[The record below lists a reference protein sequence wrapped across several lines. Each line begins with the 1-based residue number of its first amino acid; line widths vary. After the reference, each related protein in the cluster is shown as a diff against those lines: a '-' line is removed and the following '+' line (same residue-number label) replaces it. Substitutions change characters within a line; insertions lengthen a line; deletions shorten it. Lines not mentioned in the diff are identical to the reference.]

1 MTIVYGNVM
10 LILENKNGN
19 VKIFRK
25 FQLQGQA
32 QESLRGTFDRG
43 KKRVGKKQKKGR
55 LFRFVRNLV
64 VAMIV
69 LFVILMLLPDDEETG
84 DAGETVSERVAKESD
99 RNDPASD
106 RQNSD
111 NSGAEEVTFPTDMVS
126 EKEVTTKGD
135 GTDPV
140 TVFVYMNGSDLE
152 SEDGS
157 ATDDLEEMLAAKTG
171 NRVQVLIETVGTKD
185 WSKRLGIASDHTQRY
200 RLDGGK
206 LVLEDDSLGQEDSTQ
221 ASTLSDFIRWGSKNY
236 PADRN
241 LLIFWD
247 HGAGPVYG
255 FGYDENQA
263 HEETMTMDQMR
274 QALQNGG
281 IYFDVIGMDCCIM
294 SSMELCLGLQ
304 DYCDYLI
311 LSEDFETGIGW
322 SYTGW
327 LKALEDNTSLETP
340 ELGRLIVDDM
350 VSANENDKDGGAAT
364 LALIDASYSNL
375 LYTAWKDFAYAN
387 ERSLLGEN
395 YSMHIKGGR
404 RAHPVLKEKG
414 LFDWIFDANGDYD
427 MSDYYITDIMAVAQN
442 IQSEESKALEA
453 ALQLAV
459 AYFACTSDEVGMTG
473 LSVTLP
479 YGDLDFYEELSD
491 VFSNSGL
498 EEEYVN
504 WLGRFVRASGVQDRY
519 DYEDWYENEWS
530 GWESLFTDF
539 DWLIWLLEE

>member
-1 MTIVYGNVM
+1 M
-10 LILENKNGN
+10 LILENKSGN
-19 VKIFRK
+19 VKILRE

-32 QESLRGTFDRG
+32 QESFRGTFDRG

-171 NRVQVLIETVGTKD
+171 DKVQVLIETVGTKD

-263 HEETMTMDQMR
+263 HEETLTMDQMR

-350 VSANENDKDGGAAT
+350 VSANENDQDGGAAT

-404 RAHPVLKEKG
+404 RAHPILKEKG

-479 YGDLDFYEELSD
+479 YGDPDFYEELSD
-491 VFSNSGL
+491 VFSNSEL

>member
-10 LILENKNGN
+10 LILENKSGN
-19 VKIFRK
+19 VKILRE

-32 QESLRGTFDRG
+32 QESFRGTFDRG

-171 NRVQVLIETVGTKD
+171 DKVQVLIETVGTKD

-263 HEETMTMDQMR
+263 HEETLTMDQMR

-350 VSANENDKDGGAAT
+350 VSANENDQDGGAAT

-479 YGDLDFYEELSD
+479 YGDPDFYEELSD
-491 VFSNSGL
+491 VFSNSEL

>member
-10 LILENKNGN
+10 LILENKSGN
-19 VKIFRK
+19 VKILRE

-32 QESLRGTFDRG
+32 QESFRGTFDRG

-135 GTDPV
+135 GTDTV

-152 SEDGS
+152 SVDGS
-157 ATDDLEEMLAAKTG
+157 ATEDLEEMLAAKTG
-171 NRVQVLIETVGTKD
+171 DKVQVLIETVGTKD

-263 HEETMTMDQMR
+263 HEETLTMDQMR

-350 VSANENDKDGGAAT
+350 VSANENDQDGGAAT

-479 YGDLDFYEELSD
+479 YGDPDFYEELSD
-491 VFSNSGL
+491 VFSNSEL

>member
-10 LILENKNGN
+10 LILENKSGN
-19 VKIFRK
+19 VKILRE

-32 QESLRGTFDRG
+32 QESFRGTFDRG

-135 GTDPV
+135 GTDTV

-152 SEDGS
+152 SVDGS
-157 ATDDLEEMLAAKTG
+157 ATEDLEEMLAAKTG
-171 NRVQVLIETVGTKD
+171 DKVQVLIETVGTKD

-263 HEETMTMDQMR
+263 HEETLTMDQMR

-350 VSANENDKDGGAAT
+350 VSANENDQDGGAAT

-442 IQSEESKALEA
+442 IQSEESEALEA

>member
-1 MTIVYGNVM
+1 M
-10 LILENKNGN
+10 LILENKSGN
-19 VKIFRK
+19 VKILRE

-32 QESLRGTFDRG
+32 QESFRGTFDRG

-106 RQNSD
+106 CQNSD

-171 NRVQVLIETVGTKD
+171 DKVQVLIETVGTKD

-263 HEETMTMDQMR
+263 HEETLTMDQMR

-350 VSANENDKDGGAAT
+350 VSANENDQDGGAAT

-479 YGDLDFYEELSD
+479 YGDPDFYEELSD
-491 VFSNSGL
+491 VFSNSEL

>member
-10 LILENKNGN
+10 LILENKSGN

-25 FQLQGQA
+25 FQRQGQA
-32 QESLRGTFDRG
+32 QESLWGTCDRG

-99 RNDPASD
+99 RNDPALD

-111 NSGAEEVTFPTDMVS
+111 NSGVEEVTFPTDMVS

-135 GTDPV
+135 GTDTV
-140 TVFVYMNGSDLE
+140 TVFVFMNGSDLE

-171 NRVQVLIETVGTKD
+171 DKVQVLIETVGTKD

-221 ASTLSDFIRWGSKNY
+221 ASTLSDFICWGSKNY

-263 HEETMTMDQMR
+263 HEETLTMDQMR

-350 VSANENDKDGGAAT
+350 VSANENDQDGGAAT

-479 YGDLDFYEELSD
+479 YGDPDFYEELSD

-530 GWESLFTDF
+530 GWDSLFMDF

>member
-1 MTIVYGNVM
+1 M
-10 LILENKNGN
+10 
-19 VKIFRK
+19 
-25 FQLQGQA
+25 
-32 QESLRGTFDRG
+32 
-43 KKRVGKKQKKGR
+43 GKKQKKGR

-171 NRVQVLIETVGTKD
+171 DKVQVLIETVGTKD

-263 HEETMTMDQMR
+263 HEETLTMDQMR

-350 VSANENDKDGGAAT
+350 VSANENDQDGGAAT

-459 AYFACTSDEVGMTG
+459 TYFACTSDEVGMTG

-479 YGDLDFYEELSD
+479 YGDPDFYEELSD

>member
-1 MTIVYGNVM
+1 M
-10 LILENKNGN
+10 LILENKSGN

-25 FQLQGQA
+25 FQRQGQA
-32 QESLRGTFDRG
+32 QESLWGTCDRG

-69 LFVILMLLPDDEETG
+69 LFVILMLLPDDEE
-84 DAGETVSERVAKESD
+84 AEYVGETVREQLAKESD
-99 RNDPASD
+99 WNDPASD

-135 GTDPV
+135 GTDTV
-140 TVFVYMNGSDLE
+140 TVFVFMNGSDLE

-171 NRVQVLIETVGTKD
+171 DKVQVLIETVGTKD

-221 ASTLSDFIRWGSKNY
+221 ASTLSDFICWGSKNY

-255 FGYDENQA
+255 FGYDENQV
-263 HEETMTMDQMR
+263 HEETLTMDQMR
-274 QALQNGG
+274 HALQNGG

-350 VSANENDKDGGAAT
+350 VSANENDQDGGAAT

-479 YGDLDFYEELSD
+479 YGDPDFYEELSD

-530 GWESLFTDF
+530 GWDSLFMDF

>member
-1 MTIVYGNVM
+1 M
-10 LILENKNGN
+10 
-19 VKIFRK
+19 
-25 FQLQGQA
+25 
-32 QESLRGTFDRG
+32 
-43 KKRVGKKQKKGR
+43 GKKQKKGR

-111 NSGAEEVTFPTDMVS
+111 NSGVEEVTFPTDMVS

-171 NRVQVLIETVGTKD
+171 DKVQVLIETVGTKD

-263 HEETMTMDQMR
+263 HEETLTMDQMR

-340 ELGRLIVDDM
+340 ELGRLI
-350 VSANENDKDGGAAT
+350 
-364 LALIDASYSNL
+364 
-375 LYTAWKDFAYAN
+375 
-387 ERSLLGEN
+387 
-395 YSMHIKGGR
+395 
-404 RAHPVLKEKG
+404 
-414 LFDWIFDANGDYD
+414 DWIFDANGDYD

-530 GWESLFTDF
+530 GWDSLFMDF

>member
-1 MTIVYGNVM
+1 
-10 LILENKNGN
+10 
-19 VKIFRK
+19 
-25 FQLQGQA
+25 
-32 QESLRGTFDRG
+32 
-43 KKRVGKKQKKGR
+43 
-55 LFRFVRNLV
+55 
-64 VAMIV
+64 
-69 LFVILMLLPDDEETG
+69 
-84 DAGETVSERVAKESD
+84 
-99 RNDPASD
+99 
-106 RQNSD
+106 
-111 NSGAEEVTFPTDMVS
+111 
-126 EKEVTTKGD
+126 
-135 GTDPV
+135 
-140 TVFVYMNGSDLE
+140 
-152 SEDGS
+152 
-157 ATDDLEEMLAAKTG
+157 
-171 NRVQVLIETVGTKD
+171 
-185 WSKRLGIASDHTQRY
+185 
-200 RLDGGK
+200 
-206 LVLEDDSLGQEDSTQ
+206 
-221 ASTLSDFIRWGSKNY
+221 
-236 PADRN
+236 
-241 LLIFWD
+241 
-247 HGAGPVYG
+247 
-255 FGYDENQA
+255 
-263 HEETMTMDQMR
+263 MDQMR

-350 VSANENDKDGGAAT
+350 VSANENDQDGGAAT

-479 YGDLDFYEELSD
+479 YGDPDFYEELSD

-504 WLGRFVRASGVQDRY
+504 WLGRFVRASGVQDHY

>member
-99 RNDPASD
+99 RNDPALD

-111 NSGAEEVTFPTDMVS
+111 NSGVEEVTFPADMVS
-126 EKEVTTKGD
+126 EKEVVPKGD
-135 GTDPV
+135 GTDTV

-152 SEDGS
+152 SVDGS
-157 ATDDLEEMLAAKTG
+157 ATEDLEEMLAAKTG
-171 NRVQVLIETVGTKD
+171 DKVQVLIETVGTKD

-255 FGYDENQA
+255 FGYDEIQA
-263 HEETMTMDQMR
+263 HEETLTMDQMR

-350 VSANENDKDGGAAT
+350 VSANENDQDGGAAT

-442 IQSEESKALEA
+442 IQSEESEALEA

>member
-1 MTIVYGNVM
+1 M

-25 FQLQGQA
+25 FQRQGQA
-32 QESLRGTFDRG
+32 QESLWGTCDRG

-84 DAGETVSERVAKESD
+84 DAGGTVSERVAKESD
-99 RNDPASD
+99 RNDPALD

-111 NSGAEEVTFPTDMVS
+111 NSGVEEVTFPTDMVS

-152 SEDGS
+152 SVDGS
-157 ATDDLEEMLAAKTG
+157 ATEDLEEMLAAKTG
-171 NRVQVLIETVGTKD
+171 DKVQVLIETVGTKD

-200 RLDGGK
+200 RLDGGT

-263 HEETMTMDQMR
+263 HEETLTMDQMR

-350 VSANENDKDGGAAT
+350 VSANENDQDGGAAT

-414 LFDWIFDANGDYD
+414 VFDWIFDANGDYD

-530 GWESLFTDF
+530 GWESLLTDF

>member
-32 QESLRGTFDRG
+32 QESLWGTFDRG

-64 VAMIV
+64 VVMIV
-69 LFVILMLLPDDEETG
+69 LFVILILLPDDEETG

-135 GTDPV
+135 GTDTV

-171 NRVQVLIETVGTKD
+171 DKVQVLIETVGTKD

-263 HEETMTMDQMR
+263 HEETLTMDQMR

-350 VSANENDKDGGAAT
+350 VSANENDQDGGAAT

-414 LFDWIFDANGDYD
+414 VFDWIFDANGDYD

-530 GWESLFTDF
+530 GWDSLFMDF

>member
-10 LILENKNGN
+10 LILENKSGN
-19 VKIFRK
+19 VKILRE

-32 QESLRGTFDRG
+32 QESFRGTFDRG
-43 KKRVGKKQKKGR
+43 KKRVEKKQKKGR

-99 RNDPASD
+99 RNDPALD

-171 NRVQVLIETVGTKD
+171 DKVQVLIETVGTKD

-263 HEETMTMDQMR
+263 HEETLTMDQMR

-350 VSANENDKDGGAAT
+350 VSANENDQDGGAAT

-479 YGDLDFYEELSD
+479 YGDPDFYEELSD

-530 GWESLFTDF
+530 GWESLFMDF

>member
-1 MTIVYGNVM
+1 M
-10 LILENKNGN
+10 LILENKSRN

-25 FQLQGQA
+25 FQRQGQA

-69 LFVILMLLPDDEETG
+69 LLVILMLLPDDEE
-84 DAGETVSERVAKESD
+84 AEYVGETVREQLAKEGD
-99 RNDPASD
+99 WNDPASD

-135 GTDPV
+135 GTDTV

-171 NRVQVLIETVGTKD
+171 DKVQVLIETVGTKE

-200 RLDGGK
+200 RLDGGT

-221 ASTLSDFIRWGSKNY
+221 ASTLSDFIRWGAKNY

-255 FGYDENQA
+255 FGYDENQE
-263 HEETMTMDQMR
+263 HEETLTMDQMR

-327 LKALEDNTSLETP
+327 LRALEDNTSLETP

-350 VSANENDKDGGAAT
+350 VSANENDQDGGAAT

-427 MSDYYITDIMAVAQN
+427 MSDYCITDIMAVAQN

-479 YGDLDFYEELSD
+479 YGDPDFYEKLSD

-519 DYEDWYENEWS
+519 KFAAKTHMLAC
-530 GWESLFTDF
+530 GMKAASL
-539 DWLIWLLEE
+539 WLDNSIE

>member
-1 MTIVYGNVM
+1 M
-10 LILENKNGN
+10 LILENKSGN

-25 FQLQGQA
+25 FQRQGQA
-32 QESLRGTFDRG
+32 QESLWGTCDRG

-64 VAMIV
+64 VVMIV

-135 GTDPV
+135 GTDTV
-140 TVFVYMNGSDLE
+140 TVFVFMNGSDLE

-171 NRVQVLIETVGTKD
+171 DKVQVLIETVGTKD

-221 ASTLSDFIRWGSKNY
+221 ASTLSDFICWGSKNY

-255 FGYDENQA
+255 FGYDENQV
-263 HEETMTMDQMR
+263 HEETLTMDQMR
-274 QALQNGG
+274 HALQNGG

-350 VSANENDKDGGAAT
+350 VSANENDQDGGAAT

-479 YGDLDFYEELSD
+479 YGDPDFYEELSD

-530 GWESLFTDF
+530 GWDSLFMDF

>member
-1 MTIVYGNVM
+1 M
-10 LILENKNGN
+10 LILENKSGN

-25 FQLQGQA
+25 FQRQGQA
-32 QESLRGTFDRG
+32 QESLWGTCDRG

-99 RNDPASD
+99 RNDPVSD
-106 RQNSD
+106 RQNSG
-111 NSGAEEVTFPTDMVS
+111 NSEVEEVTFPADMVS
-126 EKEVTTKGD
+126 EKEVVPKGD
-135 GTDPV
+135 GTDTV

-152 SEDGS
+152 SVDGS
-157 ATDDLEEMLAAKTG
+157 ATEDLEEMLAAKTG

-221 ASTLSDFIRWGSKNY
+221 ASTLSDFICWGSKNY

-340 ELGRLIVDDM
+340 ALGRLIVDDM
-350 VSANENDKDGGAAT
+350 VSANENDQDGGAAT

-479 YGDLDFYEELSD
+479 YGDPDFYEELSD

-530 GWESLFTDF
+530 GWDSLFMDF

>member
-1 MTIVYGNVM
+1 M
-10 LILENKNGN
+10 LILENKSGN
-19 VKIFRK
+19 VKILRE

-32 QESLRGTFDRG
+32 QESLRSTFDRG

-135 GTDPV
+135 GTDTV

-152 SEDGS
+152 SVDGS
-157 ATDDLEEMLAAKTG
+157 ATEDLEEMLAAKTG
-171 NRVQVLIETVGTKD
+171 DKVQVLIETVGTKD

-263 HEETMTMDQMR
+263 HEETLTMDQMR

-327 LKALEDNTSLETP
+327 LKALEDNTSLGTP

-350 VSANENDKDGGAAT
+350 VSANENDQDGGAAT

-479 YGDLDFYEELSD
+479 YGDPDFYEELSD

>member
-1 MTIVYGNVM
+1 M
-10 LILENKNGN
+10 LILENKSGN
-19 VKIFRK
+19 VKILRE

-32 QESLRGTFDRG
+32 QESFRGTFDRG

-64 VAMIV
+64 VVMIV

-135 GTDPV
+135 GTDTV

-171 NRVQVLIETVGTKD
+171 DKVQVLIETVGTKD

-263 HEETMTMDQMR
+263 HEETLTMDQMR
-274 QALQNGG
+274 HALQNGG

-350 VSANENDKDGGAAT
+350 VSANENDQDGGAAT

-479 YGDLDFYEELSD
+479 YGDPDFYEELSD

-530 GWESLFTDF
+530 GWESLFMDF

>member
-1 MTIVYGNVM
+1 M
-10 LILENKNGN
+10 LILENKSGN

-25 FQLQGQA
+25 FQRQGQA
-32 QESLRGTFDRG
+32 QESLWGTCDRG

-64 VAMIV
+64 VVMIV

-135 GTDPV
+135 GTDTV
-140 TVFVYMNGSDLE
+140 TVFVFMNGSDLE

-171 NRVQVLIETVGTKD
+171 DKVQVLIETVGTKD

-221 ASTLSDFIRWGSKNY
+221 ASTLSDFICWGSKNY

-255 FGYDENQA
+255 FGYDENQV
-263 HEETMTMDQMR
+263 HEETLTMDQMR
-274 QALQNGG
+274 HALQNGG

-350 VSANENDKDGGAAT
+350 VSANENDQDGGTAT

-479 YGDLDFYEELSD
+479 YGDPDFYEELSD

-530 GWESLFTDF
+530 GWDSLFMDF

>member
-1 MTIVYGNVM
+1 M
-10 LILENKNGN
+10 
-19 VKIFRK
+19 
-25 FQLQGQA
+25 
-32 QESLRGTFDRG
+32 
-43 KKRVGKKQKKGR
+43 
-55 LFRFVRNLV
+55 
-64 VAMIV
+64 
-69 LFVILMLLPDDEETG
+69 
-84 DAGETVSERVAKESD
+84 
-99 RNDPASD
+99 
-106 RQNSD
+106 
-111 NSGAEEVTFPTDMVS
+111 
-126 EKEVTTKGD
+126 
-135 GTDPV
+135 
-140 TVFVYMNGSDLE
+140 
-152 SEDGS
+152 
-157 ATDDLEEMLAAKTG
+157 
-171 NRVQVLIETVGTKD
+171 
-185 WSKRLGIASDHTQRY
+185 
-200 RLDGGK
+200 
-206 LVLEDDSLGQEDSTQ
+206 
-221 ASTLSDFIRWGSKNY
+221 
-236 PADRN
+236 
-241 LLIFWD
+241 LIFWD

-255 FGYDENQA
+255 FGYDEIQA
-263 HEETMTMDQMR
+263 HEETLTMDQMR

-350 VSANENDKDGGAAT
+350 VSANENDQDGGAAT

>member
-1 MTIVYGNVM
+1 
-10 LILENKNGN
+10 
-19 VKIFRK
+19 
-25 FQLQGQA
+25 
-32 QESLRGTFDRG
+32 
-43 KKRVGKKQKKGR
+43 
-55 LFRFVRNLV
+55 
-64 VAMIV
+64 
-69 LFVILMLLPDDEETG
+69 
-84 DAGETVSERVAKESD
+84 
-99 RNDPASD
+99 
-106 RQNSD
+106 
-111 NSGAEEVTFPTDMVS
+111 
-126 EKEVTTKGD
+126 
-135 GTDPV
+135 
-140 TVFVYMNGSDLE
+140 
-152 SEDGS
+152 
-157 ATDDLEEMLAAKTG
+157 
-171 NRVQVLIETVGTKD
+171 
-185 WSKRLGIASDHTQRY
+185 
-200 RLDGGK
+200 
-206 LVLEDDSLGQEDSTQ
+206 
-221 ASTLSDFIRWGSKNY
+221 
-236 PADRN
+236 
-241 LLIFWD
+241 
-247 HGAGPVYG
+247 
-255 FGYDENQA
+255 
-263 HEETMTMDQMR
+263 
-274 QALQNGG
+274 
-281 IYFDVIGMDCCIM
+281 M

-327 LKALEDNTSLETP
+327 LRALEDNTSLETP

-350 VSANENDKDGGAAT
+350 VFANENDQDGGAAT

-459 AYFACTSDEVGMTG
+459 AYFACTSDEIGMTG

-479 YGDLDFYEELSD
+479 YGDPDFYEELSD

-530 GWESLFTDF
+530 GWESLLTDF

>member
-1 MTIVYGNVM
+1 MLRFSGNFSC
-10 LILENKNGN
+10 KDRH
-19 VKIFRK
+19 RK
-25 FQLQGQA
+25 VFGA
-32 QESLRGTFDRG
+32 HSIGG

-55 LFRFVRNLV
+55 LFRFIRNLV

-84 DAGETVSERVAKESD
+84 DVGETVSERVAKESD

-106 RQNSD
+106 SQNSG

-135 GTDPV
+135 GTDTV
-140 TVFVYMNGSDLE
+140 TIFVYMNGSDLE
-152 SEDGS
+152 SVDGS
-157 ATDDLEEMLAAKTG
+157 ATEDLEEMLAAKTG

-221 ASTLSDFIRWGSKNY
+221 ASTLTDFIRWGAKNY

-263 HEETMTMDQMR
+263 HEETLTMDQMR

-327 LKALEDNTSLETP
+327 LRALEDNTSLETP

-350 VSANENDKDGGAAT
+350 VSANENDQDGGAAT

-479 YGDLDFYEELSD
+479 YGDPDFYEELSD

-498 EEEYVN
+498 EEDYIS

-519 DYEDWYENEWS
+519 DYEDWYEDEWS
-530 GWESLFTDF
+530 GWDDLLDEF
-539 DWLIWLLEE
+539 DWISWLLED

>member
-10 LILENKNGN
+10 LILENKSGN
-19 VKIFRK
+19 VKILRE

-32 QESLRGTFDRG
+32 QESFRGTFDRG

-99 RNDPASD
+99 RNDPVSD
-106 RQNSD
+106 RQNSG
-111 NSGAEEVTFPTDMVS
+111 NSEVEEVTFPADMVS
-126 EKEVTTKGD
+126 EKEVVPKGD
-135 GTDPV
+135 GTDTV

-152 SEDGS
+152 SVDGS
-157 ATDDLEEMLAAKTG
+157 ATEDLEEMLAAKTG

-340 ELGRLIVDDM
+340 ALGRLIVDDM
-350 VSANENDKDGGAAT
+350 VSANENDQDGGAAT

>member
-1 MTIVYGNVM
+1 M
-10 LILENKNGN
+10 LILENKSEN
-19 VKIFRK
+19 VKILRK

-32 QESLRGTFDRG
+32 QESFRGTFDRG

-64 VAMIV
+64 VVMIV

-135 GTDPV
+135 GTDTV

-171 NRVQVLIETVGTKD
+171 DKVQVLIETVGTKD

-255 FGYDENQA
+255 FGYDENQV
-263 HEETMTMDQMR
+263 HEETLTMDQMR
-274 QALQNGG
+274 HALQNGG

-350 VSANENDKDGGAAT
+350 VSANENDQDGGTAT

>member
-1 MTIVYGNVM
+1 M

-32 QESLRGTFDRG
+32 QESLQGTFDRG

-99 RNDPASD
+99 RNDPALD

-111 NSGAEEVTFPTDMVS
+111 NSGVEEVTFPADMVS
-126 EKEVTTKGD
+126 EKEVVPKGD
-135 GTDPV
+135 GTDTV

-152 SEDGS
+152 SVDGS
-157 ATDDLEEMLAAKTG
+157 ATEDLEEMLAAKTG
-171 NRVQVLIETVGTKD
+171 DKVQVLIETVGTKD

-221 ASTLSDFIRWGSKNY
+221 ASTLSDFIRWGLKNY

-263 HEETMTMDQMR
+263 HEETLTMDQMR

-350 VSANENDKDGGAAT
+350 VSANENDQDGGAAT

>member
-1 MTIVYGNVM
+1 M
-10 LILENKNGN
+10 LILENKSGN

-25 FQLQGQA
+25 FQRQGQA
-32 QESLRGTFDRG
+32 QESLWGTCDRG

-99 RNDPASD
+99 RNDPALD

-111 NSGAEEVTFPTDMVS
+111 NSGVEEVTFPTDMVS

-140 TVFVYMNGSDLE
+140 TVFIYMNGSDLE

-171 NRVQVLIETVGTKD
+171 DKVQVLIETVGTKD

-263 HEETMTMDQMR
+263 HEETLTMDQMR

-350 VSANENDKDGGAAT
+350 VSANENDQDGGAAT

-479 YGDLDFYEELSD
+479 YGDPDFYEELSD

-530 GWESLFTDF
+530 GWDSLFMDF

>member
-99 RNDPASD
+99 RNDPALD

-111 NSGAEEVTFPTDMVS
+111 NSGVEEVTFPTDMVS

-152 SEDGS
+152 SVDGS
-157 ATDDLEEMLAAKTG
+157 ATEDLEEMLAAKTG
-171 NRVQVLIETVGTKD
+171 DKVQVLIETVGTKD

-263 HEETMTMDQMR
+263 HEETLTMDQMR

-350 VSANENDKDGGAAT
+350 VSANENDQDGGAAT

-414 LFDWIFDANGDYD
+414 VFDWIFDANGDYD

-530 GWESLFTDF
+530 GWDSLCMDF

>member
-1 MTIVYGNVM
+1 M
-10 LILENKNGN
+10 LILENKSGN
-19 VKIFRK
+19 VKILRE

-32 QESLRGTFDRG
+32 QESFRGTFDRG

-171 NRVQVLIETVGTKD
+171 DKVQVLIETVGTKD

-263 HEETMTMDQMR
+263 HEETLTMDQMR

-350 VSANENDKDGGAAT
+350 VSANENDQDGGAAT

-479 YGDLDFYEELSD
+479 YGDPDFYEELSD
-491 VFSNSGL
+491 VFSNSEL

>member
-171 NRVQVLIETVGTKD
+171 DKVQVLIETVGTKD

-263 HEETMTMDQMR
+263 HEETLTMDQMR

-350 VSANENDKDGGAAT
+350 VSANENDQDGGAAT

-479 YGDLDFYEELSD
+479 YGDPDFYEELSD

>member
-1 MTIVYGNVM
+1 M
-10 LILENKNGN
+10 LILENKSRN

-25 FQLQGQA
+25 FQRQGQA
-32 QESLRGTFDRG
+32 QESLQGTFDRG

-84 DAGETVSERVAKESD
+84 DAGGTVSERVAKESD

-111 NSGAEEVTFPTDMVS
+111 NSGAEEVTFPADMVS

-135 GTDPV
+135 GTDTV

-157 ATDDLEEMLAAKTG
+157 ATDDLEEMLEAKTG
-171 NRVQVLIETVGTKD
+171 DKVQVLIETVGTKE

-200 RLDGGK
+200 RLDGGT

-221 ASTLSDFIRWGSKNY
+221 ASTLSDFIRWGAKNY

-255 FGYDENQA
+255 FGYDENQE
-263 HEETMTMDQMR
+263 HEETLTMDQMR

-311 LSEDFETGIGW
+311 LSEDFEMGIGW

-327 LKALEDNTSLETP
+327 LRALEDNTSLETP

-350 VSANENDKDGGAAT
+350 VSANENDQDGGAAT

-479 YGDLDFYEELSD
+479 YGDPDFYVELSD

-519 DYEDWYENEWS
+519 KFAAKTHMLAC
-530 GWESLFTDF
+530 GMKAASL
-539 DWLIWLLEE
+539 WLDNSIE